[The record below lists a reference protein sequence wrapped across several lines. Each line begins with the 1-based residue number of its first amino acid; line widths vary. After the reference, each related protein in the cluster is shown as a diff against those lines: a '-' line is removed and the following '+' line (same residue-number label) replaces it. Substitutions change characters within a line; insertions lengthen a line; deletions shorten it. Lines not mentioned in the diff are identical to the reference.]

1 VTPPPPPF
9 SGAINLLQKARD
21 KSLLSRH
28 FKNSAE
34 QESMKNIPIKA
45 ARVSLVASSFV
56 AIFLSLALFERKRC
70 RGAPS
75 KSPKPR
81 NWPRKPKIPSPT
93 SLASLSKTTL
103 ISVSAPTTPPSGF

>member
-9 SGAINLLQKARD
+9 SGAINLLQKTRD

-56 AIFLSLALFERKRC
+56 AIFLSLALLSGNAAE
-70 RGAPS
+70 APTEQES
-75 KSPKPR
+75 KTEEMAKETQ
-81 NWPRKPKIPSPT
+81 NPSPT

-103 ISVSAPTTPPSGF
+103 ISVLAPTTPPSGF